1 LTMKLREVLYIGLWD
16 SLPLLRDPMLLILIS
31 TFSFLPVF
39 FLALFASGRQAI
51 AALVGAVVMSL
62 AFNGLF
68 VAQSVYYNKHWFRFQ
83 DILVASPISSLSYA
97 MGLSF
102 STLITSSPALLLSFS
117 ILTVYVPI
125 SPVNFLAVLA
135 IVALMWLAMVFVGQ
149 AIGLSVRNM
158 RWANSIPQVL
168 GLLLGFLPPVYY
180 PLSLL
185 PAFLQP
191 VAMLVPSTDAAQLAK
206 NYFGLLPGPLSSA
219 DIIVSWAYLLLFVI
233 TMALISA
240 RRAHW
245 VDP

>member
-1 LTMKLREVLYIGLWD
+1 MKLREILYIGLWD
-16 SLPLLRDPMLLILIS
+16 CLPVLRDPMLLIIIS
-31 TFSFLPVF
+31 MFSFLPVF
-39 FLALFASGRQAI
+39 FLALFATGHQAI

-83 DILVASPISSLSYA
+83 DILVASPVSSLSYA
-97 MGLSF
+97 IGLSF

-117 ILTVYVPI
+117 VLLAYAPI
-125 SPVNFLAVLA
+125 SLVNFLAVLGV
-135 IVALMWLAMVFVGQ
+135 VALMWLAMVFVGQ
-149 AIGLSVRNM
+149 AIGLTVRNM

-168 GLLLGFLPPVYY
+168 GLFLGFLPPVYY

-191 VAMLVPSTDAAQLAK
+191 LAMLMPSTDAAQLAK
-206 NYFGLLPGPLSSA
+206 NCFGLLPAPLSSTQV
-219 DIIVSWAYLLLFVI
+219 IVSWVYLLFFVAL
-233 TMALISA
+233 MALISV